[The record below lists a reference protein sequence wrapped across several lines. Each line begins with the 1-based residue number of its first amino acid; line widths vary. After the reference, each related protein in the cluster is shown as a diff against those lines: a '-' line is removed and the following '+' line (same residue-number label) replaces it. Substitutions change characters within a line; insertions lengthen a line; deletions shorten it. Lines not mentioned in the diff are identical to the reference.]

1 MILRVDCGSHAPC
14 SWLHCTTHAG
24 VPRQAAIVSS
34 LTCPSSHCRLS
45 TPQTLAYSVHVVA
58 PSTGKHTEWTA
69 RETRDLPK
77 AYHLSSTVRHGST
90 HLAPNTLNFDPKF
103 GQLPPRKM
111 AKQFEHTL
119 NGPTGSQP
127 PTHSPPTPAP
137 GQLLGW
143 GHANQECL
151 ANEQGASDR
160 KPDMGGRS
168 NRGRRVGT
176 PKEVELAGLVGSGWR
191 VGVWRPGLEGHD
203 RP

>member
-1 MILRVDCGSHAPC
+1 MARPEG
-14 SWLHCTTHAG
+14 
-24 VPRQAAIVSS
+24 VSS
-34 LTCPSSHCRLS
+34 QL
-45 TPQTLAYSVHVVA
+45 Y
-58 PSTGKHTEWTA
+58 
-69 RETRDLPK
+69 
-77 AYHLSSTVRHGST
+77 GST
-90 HLAPNTLNFDPKF
+90 HFIPDTLNFGLKF

-127 PTHSPPTPAP
+127 PTRSPPTPAP

-143 GHANQECL
+143 GHANQEFL

-176 PKEVELAGLVGSGWR
+176 PKEVVLAGLVGSGWR
-191 VGVWRPGLEGHD
+191 AGVWRPGLDGHESRECLEGSIFLMT
-203 RP
+203 